1 MSIKNPESD
10 NYLKR
15 FIKTLKIKYNVEYN
29 DFKDPKKW
37 KYAGSNCDNYFK
49 VLFPNDDYPD
59 SAILVANG
67 ISSSDFDKGIIICG
81 SGVGASIAANKVKGV
96 RAAVCHDLYSAVQ
109 GVEHDDMNVLCL
121 GSKIIDFDLAIE
133 LVKRFISAQFS
144 NEDRFHRRLRKVI
157 KIENDFKK

>member
-1 MSIKNPESD
+1 MANEVA
-10 NYLKR
+10 LK
-15 FIKTLKIKYNVEYN
+15 KVE
-29 DFKDPKKW
+29 
-37 KYAGSNCDNYFK
+37 
-49 VLFPNDDYPD
+49 
-59 SAILVANG
+59 
-67 ISSSDFDKGIIICG
+67 KGIVVCG
-81 SGVGASIAANKVKGV
+81 SGIGISIAANKVKGG

>member
-1 MSIKNPESD
+1 MRICFSADHNGLELKNRLVDYFSSSEHEIID
-10 NYLKR
+10 LA
-15 FIKTLKIKYNVEYN
+15 
-29 DFKDPKKW
+29 PKK
-37 KYAGSNCDNYFK
+37 
-49 VLFPNDDYPD
+49 LEPNDDYPD